1 MTRKTETV
9 AHLDAS
15 IARWKTRLKR
25 SVTMIDKLEKKRKRL
40 AAKSVEPAIK
50 AIRNVNA
57 RMFIDAP
64 DLMDG
69 DHLLGPITEKVV
81 VFEPEPMVKV
91 TSHPVAN
98 PDNVKLTFEPA
109 TPVLDRMM
117 AELASPP
124 SESEKARH
132 DKVLADSGIPE
143 FLRRGQ
149 AAQKAVDEVI
159 ADQIREEQAAT
170 KKKKAQGRI
179 ATMKAKKAGET
190 KKMPLTGKAALDAI
204 RNG

>member
-1 MTRKTETV
+1 MTRKTETIE
-9 AHLDAS
+9 HLDAS

-25 SVTMIDKLEKKRKRL
+25 AVTMIDKLEKKRKRL
-40 AAKSVEPAIK
+40 AAKPVK
-50 AIRNVNA
+50 
-57 RMFIDAP
+57 
-64 DLMDG
+64 
-69 DHLLGPITEKVV
+69 TEKVV

-98 PDNVKLTFEPA
+98 PNNVKLTFEPVKDA
-109 TPVLDRMM
+109 NLD
-117 AELASPP
+117 
-124 SESEKARH
+124 
-132 DKVLADSGIPE
+132 IPE

-149 AAQKAVDEVI
+149 AAQKAADAVI
-159 ADQIREEQAAT
+159 ADQIKAEQAAT
-170 KKKKAQGRI
+170 KTAKARGRI

>member
-40 AAKSVEPAIK
+40 AAKPVK
-50 AIRNVNA
+50 
-57 RMFIDAP
+57 
-64 DLMDG
+64 
-69 DHLLGPITEKVV
+69 TEKVV

-109 TPVLDRMM
+109 TPMLDKVM
-117 AELASPP
+117 AELSSPP
-124 SESEKARH
+124 SESERAKH

-149 AAQKAVDEVI
+149 AAQKAADAVI